1 MRMGLQRREA
11 HSRQEQER
19 ASSAGSARRVRSR
32 RQLGGEMKYLAAYML
47 LSLGGKGEIAA
58 ADVEALLGAAGVEV
72 DAEALAT
79 MMAKVEGKDVAAL
92 IASGQGKLLAMGGGG
107 AAPAAGG
114 AAPAAGGKAAAKK
127 EEEKKEEPAEVDL
140 GGGGLFGGAAA
151 AY

>member
-1 MRMGLQRREA
+1 MA
-11 HSRQEQER
+11 R
-19 ASSAGSARRVRSR
+19 AVA
-32 RQLGGEMKYLAAYML
+32 EMKYLAAYML
-47 LSLGGKGEIAA
+47 LSLGGKGDIAA
-58 ADVEALLGAAGVEV
+58 ADVEALLGAAGLDV

-92 IASGQGKLLAMGGGG
+92 IAAGEGKLLAIGGGGG

-127 EEEKKEEPAEVDL
+127 EEEKKEEPVEVDL